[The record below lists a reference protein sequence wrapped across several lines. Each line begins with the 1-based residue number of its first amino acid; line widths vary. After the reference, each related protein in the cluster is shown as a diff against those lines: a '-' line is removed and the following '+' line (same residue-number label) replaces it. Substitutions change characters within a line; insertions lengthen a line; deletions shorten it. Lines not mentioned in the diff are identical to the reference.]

1 MKSKFIKGIIAIS
14 LLICSII
21 AIYGCSSNS
30 DSNVNPNTENTNV
43 KDEENIENNSTTN
56 NSENKDSQ
64 SNIILIDNDN
74 ITGKLSENV
83 DNPNLVKAIINE
95 LDLDEE
101 ADKQTRYYY
110 NYVDLNDDGVNEI
123 FVELVGTYTSGT
135 GGDTAIIFTEVNGR
149 LEEFDE
155 FTLIHNPIIISN
167 EKTNG
172 YRDIIVE
179 RSGGGAEKEYV
190 VLKYDGYDY
199 SDVNESDTLNSI
211 DNVSGVAIISNDMVK
226 DTEQGKGLYLAK

>member
-1 MKSKFIKGIIAIS
+1 M
-14 LLICSII
+14 
-21 AIYGCSSNS
+21 
-30 DSNVNPNTENTNV
+30 
-43 KDEENIENNSTTN
+43 
-56 NSENKDSQ
+56 
-64 SNIILIDNDN
+64 
-74 ITGKLSENV
+74 
-83 DNPNLVKAIINE
+83 
-95 LDLDEE
+95 
-101 ADKQTRYYY
+101 
-110 NYVDLNDDGVNEI
+110 
-123 FVELVGTYTSGT
+123 
-135 GGDTAIIFTEVNGR
+135 
-149 LEEFDE
+149 
-155 FTLIHNPIIISN
+155 IHNPIIISN